1 MCLRGVL
8 LGPDFLALQSPL
20 ITVDTLLVI
29 GFDLGFGWD
38 LTLCWESLI
47 VTPFLRGRFYRTLTN
62 VT

>member
-1 MCLRGVL
+1 MCFRGVL
-8 LGPDFLALQSPL
+8 LDPDFLALQSPL

-38 LTLCWESLI
+38 LALCWESLI
-47 VTPFLRGRFYRTLTN
+47 VTPFLCGRFYRTLTN